1 MHQNHHSATLVVL
14 EGTVQRKVQTAS
26 HLASIALLVPIQEIQ
41 ALHRMKLAQ
50 NVLVERMDKK
60 QVHQIHHSVPIVV
73 LEGTVQNLVPV
84 FLRRA
89 FHVQKE
95 LPVTLL
101 VHRTI
106 QLVMLATPVVLIRT
120 QVRLVV
126 RRVGLDSTILSLM
139 EQRMRAG
146 NVQVVTTV

>member
-1 MHQNHHSATLVVL
+1 MHQTHRSAYLVLL
-14 EGTVQRKVQTAS
+14 EHTVHRKVQTAS
-26 HLASIALLVPIQEIQ
+26 HFASIVLLVPIPEIQ
-41 ALHRMKLAQ
+41 ALHRKKRVL
-50 NVLVERMDKK
+50 NVSVERMERN

-95 LPVTLL
+95 LPVILL